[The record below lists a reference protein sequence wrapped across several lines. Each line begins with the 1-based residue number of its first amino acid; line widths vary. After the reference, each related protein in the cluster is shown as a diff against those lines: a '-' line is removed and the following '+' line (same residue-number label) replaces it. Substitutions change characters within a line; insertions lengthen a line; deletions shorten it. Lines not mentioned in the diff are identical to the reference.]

1 MINLNYGEKL
11 RFTCSFQHRGAA
23 YTGAKL
29 RAAIGNRKSIVL
41 PNIGWFDEIV
51 WSEVTVTGILA
62 DVNWTTYTKTVDVS
76 ITTALN
82 PGAYEAY
89 VKLMSIPGADIF
101 WEGPLDDIVIAG
113 GTEPAFQNLT
123 VTYTKA

>member
-1 MINLNYGEKL
+1 MVQLNYGDKL

-29 RAAIGNRKSIVL
+29 RAAIGNK
-41 PNIGWFDEIV
+41 GTFGFDEIV

-62 DVNWTTYTKTVDVS
+62 DTNWMTYTKTVDVS
-76 ITTALN
+76 ITTALA

-89 VKLMSIPGADIF
+89 VKLMSIPGSDIF
-101 WEGPLDDIVIAG
+101 WEGPLDDIMIAG
-113 GTEPAFQNLT
+113 GSEAEFQGLN
-123 VTYTKA
+123 VTYQKV

>member
-29 RAAIGNRKSIVL
+29 RAAIGNK
-41 PNIGWFDEIV
+41 GAFGFGEIV
-51 WSEVTVTGILA
+51 WSEATITGILA
-62 DVNWTTYTKTVDVS
+62 DINWTTYTKTVDVS
-76 ITTALN
+76 ITTALS

-113 GTEPAFQNLT
+113 GAEPEFQNLT
-123 VTYTKA
+123 VTYAKA